1 MSGDNNCMIEKISN
15 LLFII
20 RGLVQAEIEQTRNK
34 ITVWGMSSTELKNE
48 RA

>member
-15 LLFII
+15 LFII
-20 RGLVQAEIEQTRNK
+20 RGLVQAEIEQARNK
-34 ITVWGMSSTELKNE
+34 ITVWDMSSTELKNK